1 MDSFGLR
8 QEQENLVKSVN
19 ELKHKLEVVDA
30 RIKELHEEEMR
41 YLSEIPQYKQ
51 QARDA
56 QAQAK
61 EAQAKVAPIKQELDE
76 LNKEL
81 IVIRGLNSIESKS
94 LTELK
99 ETQKKI
105 IEETKAINEQIKG
118 RHEQLKQRELA
129 VSDKEKACELREV
142 GYSNRDFDL
151 TKGEVELAQK
161 IVVHKKNEEEL
172 KDKIET
178 HKNNVALHNTKVDSL
193 IEQKQF
199 HEQDKADLQNKLA
212 QVDKLKKEQIGM
224 KSQLLL
230 QAEKASKAITE
241 SERKQKMLD
250 KAIDDLKN
258 QENNLKLKELRVQ
271 KLIKDAGISKEL
283 KELEESLK

>member
-1 MDSFGLR
+1 MDSFALR
-8 QEQENLVKSVN
+8 QEQETLVKNVN
-19 ELKHKLEVVDA
+19 TLKHQLEVADA
-30 RIKELHEEEMR
+30 RMKELHEEEMR
-41 YLSEIPQYKQ
+41 YLAEIPQYKQ

-61 EAQAKVAPIKQELDE
+61 EAQAKVSPIKQELDE

-129 VSDKEKACELREV
+129 VADKEKACELREV
-142 GYSNRDFDL
+142 GYSNRDFEL

-161 IVVHKKNEEEL
+161 QQALGKAHEILSNSQDIHNENVKVHK
-172 KDKIET
+172 
-178 HKNNVALHNTKVDSL
+178 VKVDAL
-193 IEQKQF
+193 IEQREF
-199 HEQDKADLQNKLA
+199 LEQDRADLQNKLA

-224 KSQLLL
+224 KSSLLL
-230 QAEKASKAITE
+230 QAEKADTAIKAAE
-241 SERKQKMLD
+241 NKQKILD
-250 KAIDDLKN
+250 RALDDLKN

-271 KLIKDAGISKEL
+271 KLIKDKGLQQEL